1 MINKLASEP
10 QIHMTYFS
18 LFSFLKKKAIIFPT
32 CQNPSLVIIS
42 EFQTHS
48 KTEVDN
54 FTKVMEFYPQTQN
67 ESKHTKKKIQQKIN
81 PTSQPTYHQNNQIKN
96 LKTPKI
102 PVFQRQDFGF
112 QSLQVHFL
120 SVFLCIF
127 FFLQ

>member
-10 QIHMTYFS
+10 QMHMTYFS
-18 LFSFLKKKAIIFPT
+18 LFSFLKKKAIIFPA

-48 KTEVDN
+48 KTEVDTFYQSN
-54 FTKVMEFYPQTQN
+54 GVLSTDTKWKQTY
-67 ESKHTKKKIQQKIN
+67 KKKIQQKIN